1 MKKTLF
7 FGLLLLSFVEYGV
20 MSQNQTDQNPAQ
32 SEQNPAQAQQNQLNM
47 EQILKDA
54 LTVRIQAKLF
64 QQVEDV
70 VWQSSVEKLTIPGR
84 AVTINMQ
91 NEQAKLSMHFTPYRK
106 NQGGL
111 ILVAQSEIWL
121 RVPAEGDQKEN
132 LRYFTSMRSIPLDYD
147 EIIYFYPLGKLEDM
161 DNPEQIHIEMALNIR
176 PYTEVGTAAADSSDG
191 QK

>member
-121 RVPAEGDQKEN
+121 RVPAEGDQKEK